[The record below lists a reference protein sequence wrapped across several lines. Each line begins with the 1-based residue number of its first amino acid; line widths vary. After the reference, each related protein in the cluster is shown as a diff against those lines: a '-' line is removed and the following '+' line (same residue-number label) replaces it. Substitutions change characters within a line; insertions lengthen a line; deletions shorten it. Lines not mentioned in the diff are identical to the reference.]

1 MYNPTACSIVVQLIL
16 NNEHPTHPPLI
27 QHKGSWTLD
36 SSDQKKKK
44 HKKAE
49 RDHNLVSFEQMC

>member
-44 HKKAE
+44 QKNKNTKKQRE
-49 RDHNLVSFEQMC
+49 ITI